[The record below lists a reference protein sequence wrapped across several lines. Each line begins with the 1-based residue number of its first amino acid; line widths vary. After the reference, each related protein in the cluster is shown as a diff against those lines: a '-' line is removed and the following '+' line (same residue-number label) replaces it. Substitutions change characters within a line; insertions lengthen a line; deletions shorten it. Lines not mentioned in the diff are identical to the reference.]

1 MKARL
6 FICAALGA
14 IILGRHVPAQAEQP
28 TTTSITL
35 WHSYQADERK
45 ALEQVVERF
54 QTLTPQITVRAL
66 AIPHDAYPSKLSAAI
81 PRGHGPDLFIF
92 AHERIGSWLGRNVV
106 QPLDPGDLS
115 LDPSE
120 FLPKTVAALTFQ
132 GKTYGLPLAFK
143 STALFYNKK
152 LVPNPPQTTNDL
164 RKLGHEINKR
174 NPDHYGLVYA
184 TDEFYFHAPWLYG
197 FGGKIFDAAGKPRLD
212 RKPIAASLDFVRQLI
227 DEKVIPK
234 EANTVLATRLFNEGK
249 AAMALNGPWFV
260 GEIDGSIDYGVAPLP
275 VVSETGKRATPFLT
289 VEAVMLAGRTQHRAA
304 ALQFAQFLAGPEGA
318 KIRATV
324 ARQSVALLATYKDPR
339 VAQDPILRAFREQLE
354 FTVIM
359 SNRPEMQLIW
369 EPAKGALLSVQYGT
383 ESLTA
388 LKRAQTRIDVSLK
401 PPPKRAA
408 LWPYLVALGFLAS
421 LGFGL
426 LLRRRL
432 RRRDGPTYDPA
443 EQRRAYVYLAP
454 AFAGLLFLVLVPF
467 TVALGI
473 AFCHHH
479 ADEYTFVGF
488 ANFTD
493 ILFSESYGLT
503 DPLSFYF
510 TLVVTLLWTVANVVL
525 HASIGLALAL
535 LLKEPWLQ
543 LKGVYRALLIIPWA
557 VPNYITALIWKG
569 MFHQQFGAINGLL
582 NSLGIESVGWFSGF
596 WTAFTA
602 NVITNTWL
610 GFPFMMVVAL
620 GALQSI
626 PSHLYEAAE
635 VDGASR
641 WQRFCNITLPLLR
654 PAMLPAVILG
664 MIWTFNMFNIVY
676 LVSGGEPDGATDI
689 LISEAYR
696 WAFQRQEQYG
706 YAAAYAT
713 LIFCILVG
721 YTLATRRILG
731 KEEFV

>member
-1 MKARL
+1 MRARL
-6 FICAALGA
+6 YIFVALGA
-14 IILGRHVPAQAEQP
+14 LLCGFPEVSQAEESP
-28 TTTSITL
+28 PVSLTL
-35 WHSYQADERK
+35 WHSYQAGERK
-45 ALEQVVERF
+45 ALEELVDRF
-54 QTLTPQITVRAL
+54 QKEAPQIAVRVL
-66 AIPHDAYPSKLSAAI
+66 AIPHDAYARKISAAI

-106 QPLDPGDLS
+106 QPIAPSELTLDLS
-115 LDPSE
+115 A
-120 FLPKTVAALTFQ
+120 FLPQTISALQ
-132 GKTYGLPLAFK
+132 LGGKLYGLPLAFK

-152 LVPNPPQTTNDL
+152 LVPRPPGNTDQL
-164 RKLGHEINKR
+164 RKLGKKIAAAHKGS
-174 NPDHYGLVYA
+174 YGLVYA

-197 FGGKIFDAAGKPRLD
+197 FGGKIFDAEGKPQLD
-212 RKPIAASLDFVRQLI
+212 RQPIADSLGFVRQLI
-227 DEKVIPK
+227 DENVVPK

-249 AAMALNGPWFV
+249 AAMVINGPWFV
-260 GEIDGSIDYGVAPLP
+260 SEIDSAIDYGVAPLP
-275 VVSETGKRATPFLT
+275 VVSKTGKRATPFLT
-289 VEAVMLAGRTQHRAA
+289 VEAVMLAGRTKHRAA
-304 ALQFAQFLAGPEGA
+304 ALRFAQYLAGPKGA
-318 KIRATV
+318 SIRATV
-324 ARQSVALLATYKDPR
+324 ARQSVALLAAYDDPR
-339 VAQDPILRAFREQLE
+339 VAQDPILTAFRKQLD
-354 FTVIM
+354 FTVTM

-369 EPAKGALLSVQYGT
+369 EPAKGALLSVQYGSKSM
-383 ESLTA
+383 EA

-401 PPPKRAA
+401 PPPKRAD
-408 LWPYLVALGFLAS
+408 LWPYLVALGLLAS
-421 LGFGL
+421 LGVGL

-432 RRRDGPTYDPA
+432 RRRDGPIYDPA

-473 AFCHHH
+473 AFCHHQ

-493 ILFSESYGLT
+493 ILFGESYGLT

-510 TLVVTLLWTVANVVL
+510 TLVVTLMWTIANVVL

-535 LLKEPWLQ
+535 LLKEPWLRM
-543 LKGVYRALLIIPWA
+543 KGFYRALLIIPWA

-626 PSHLYEAAE
+626 PSNLYEAAE

-641 WQRFCNITLPLLR
+641 WQRFRNITLPLLR

-731 KEEFV
+731 KEEIA